1 MGAPVGSAAVK
12 PPAGDDGFCD
22 PPRVAVATAVATALA
37 EDLLPLGDLTASLL
51 PRAATIEAMFSA
63 REAGVVAGRACVV
76 ETYAQLDPAVA
87 VDWVLPDGSAFEPGA
102 VIGRVRGPLAPIL
115 TGERTALNFLRHLSG
130 VASLTRRFVDLASAA
145 SNGRTRIID
154 TRKTT
159 PGLRALEKAAVRAG
173 GGFNHRANLSDAIMV
188 KDNHLAGLSIAD
200 AVARA
205 RALWPGRPV
214 HVECDTFDQ
223 LDAILATDA
232 DRAMV
237 DNFTPEDVALAVA
250 RVAGRVEVEVTG
262 GVTVANVAA
271 YAQAAPDFI
280 SVGAITQS
288 AGVVDL
294 GLDLPE

>member
-1 MGAPVGSAAVK
+1 M
-12 PPAGDDGFCD
+12 
-22 PPRVAVATAVATALA
+22 ALA

-51 PRAATIEAMFSA
+51 PTGAMIEATFSA
-63 REAGVVAGRACVV
+63 REAGVLAGSACVL
-76 ETYAQLDPAVA
+76 ETYAQLDPAVVVA
-87 VDWVLPDGSAFEPGA
+87 WEMRDGAPFGPGT
-102 VIGRVRGPLAPIL
+102 VIASVRGPLAPVL

-130 VASLTRRFVDLASAA
+130 VASLTRRFVDAANAA
-145 SNGRTRIID
+145 SGGKTRIID

-205 RALWPGRPV
+205 RAMWPGRPV

-223 LDAILATDA
+223 LDAILATCA

-237 DNFTPEDVALAVA
+237 DNFTPADVALAVA
-250 RVAGRVEVEVTG
+250 RVGDQMELEVTG
-262 GVTVANVAA
+262 GVTLDNVGA
-271 YAQAAPDFI
+271 YAEARPDFI

-294 GLDLPE
+294 GLDLK